1 MMTKGGSCMEHG
13 YEGEFGNVIDFIDQ
27 IDYSTIRLKQGALVD
42 EGQAWNLSRHS
53 HEVIEIIY
61 LIDAK
66 ACIDTHDKMLYPT
79 WCDMVVYPPYHV
91 HQEYIDMNASQ
102 KCMYI
107 QIDVKSK
114 VDLSVPFQVK
124 DIEGKLYWLLS
135 EVVKL
140 SQLENTDERAGL
152 IEAYMKAMFINI
164 KLSLTSFKERDDI
177 LMQAMSYIRYNYS
190 EDLTVDRLAR
200 MFYVSPSYISRLF
213 HKKIGI
219 TPMNYVA
226 NIRIEA
232 AKKLLCFSEVSIN
245 EIASMIGIEDPKY
258 FSRLFKKVTQKTPTE
273 FRKMSSE

>member
-1 MMTKGGSCMEHG
+1 MENRHK
-13 YEGEFGNVIDFIDQ
+13 GEFENVIDFIDQ
-27 IDYSTIRLKQGALVD
+27 IDYSTISLQCGEIVD

-53 HEVIEIIY
+53 HEVIEMIY

-66 ACIDTHDKMLYPT
+66 ACIDTLDKTLYPT

-102 KCMYI
+102 RCMYI
-107 QIDVKSK
+107 QIDIKSK
-114 VDLSVPFQVK
+114 VALNAPFQVK
-124 DIEGKLYWLLS
+124 DIEGKLYWLLN

-140 SQLENTDERAGL
+140 SQLERTDERTGL
-152 IEAYMKAMFINI
+152 IEAYMKAIFINI
-164 KLSLTSFKERDDI
+164 KLSLTSFREKNDI

-190 EDLTVDRLAR
+190 EDITVDKLAK
-200 MFYVSPSYISRLF
+200 MFYVSPSYISRIF
-213 HKKIGI
+213 HKRIGI

-245 EIASMIGIEDPKY
+245 EISSMIGIEDPKY

-273 FRKMSSE
+273 FRKISSE